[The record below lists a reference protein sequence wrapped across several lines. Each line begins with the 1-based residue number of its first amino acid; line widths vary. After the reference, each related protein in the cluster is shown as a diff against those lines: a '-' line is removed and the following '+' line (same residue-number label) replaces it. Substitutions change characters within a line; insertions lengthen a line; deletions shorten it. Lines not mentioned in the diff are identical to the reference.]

1 MRNKSMSNTS
11 IKIRLHHHDNIA
23 FGPGKADLLDAIK
36 EYGSISAAG
45 RSMGMS
51 YKRAWDLVQTMN
63 QSFKQPLVATSK
75 GGNQKGGAVVTD
87 LGETILLQ
95 YREAQKMADI
105 ATAEQLKILSKLLS
119 K

>member
-1 MRNKSMSNTS
+1 MSNSS

-36 EYGSISAAG
+36 EQGSISAAG

-63 QSFKQPLVATSK
+63 QSFKEPLVTTSK
-75 GGNQKGGAVVTD
+75 GGSQKGGAFVTPT
-87 LGETILLQ
+87 GEKILQQ
-95 YREAQKMADI
+95 YREAQAIADMA
-105 ATAEQLKILSKLLS
+105 TTEQLKTLSTFLS
-119 K
+119 D

>member
-1 MRNKSMSNTS
+1 MSNKS

-36 EYGSISAAG
+36 QYGSISAAG

-63 QSFKQPLVATSK
+63 QSFKQPIVTTSK
-75 GGNQKGGAVVTD
+75 GGSQKGGAVVTSM
-87 LGETILLQ
+87 GEKVLNQ
-95 YREAQKMADI
+95 YREAEKAADA
-105 ATAEQLKILSKLLS
+105 ATAEQLKMLSTFLAN
-119 K
+119 

>member
-1 MRNKSMSNTS
+1 MSNTS

-36 EYGSISAAG
+36 QYGSISAAG

-63 QSFKQPLVATSK
+63 QSFKQPIVTTSK
-75 GGNQKGGAVVTD
+75 GGSQKGGAVVTSM
-87 LGETILLQ
+87 GEKVLNQ
-95 YREAQKMADI
+95 YREAEKAADA
-105 ATAEQLKILSKLLS
+105 ATAEQLKMLSTFLAN
-119 K
+119 